1 LCSNPVLVA
10 PNGNSPDL
18 GTAATCHYVEGSSGT
33 AQCGNF
39 VAPRDLTINGTTTLS
54 CTAALTLPAPR
65 NGGWCFEATAGDYAW
80 AWFGTYNV
88 K

>member
-1 LCSNPVLVA
+1 M
-10 PNGNSPDL
+10 GNSPDL
-18 GTAATCHYVEGSSGT
+18 GTGATCHYVMGSSGT

-39 VAPRDLTINGTTTLS
+39 VAPRALTVNGTT
-54 CTAALTLPAPR
+54 ALPCDAGHPLPAPR

-88 K
+88 TP